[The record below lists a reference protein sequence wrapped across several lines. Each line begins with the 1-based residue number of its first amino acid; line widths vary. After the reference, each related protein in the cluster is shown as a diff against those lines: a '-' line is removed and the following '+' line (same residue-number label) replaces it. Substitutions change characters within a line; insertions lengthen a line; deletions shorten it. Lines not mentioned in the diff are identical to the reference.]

1 MFNPLAI
8 AADKVAAT
16 LDSFPASAGADGAP
30 RANMAI
36 GQAIGSDTL
45 LLMAVVLAVIAFV
58 SLFGVI
64 SARRETR
71 EVARIARR
79 RANSMNELLRTVR
92 MAENIADLGVWQY
105 NPATDEQQWSDG
117 MRQLFGIDHLDEFVA
132 GDAQTLLFAND
143 IDLVSHVRQRS
154 DERSPYTLRYDIH
167 GYDGAPRSI
176 SVQACNLFGENG
188 AAVRVVAVVRDVT
201 DEVSRER
208 ALENSR
214 RAAMHE
220 AREARHLAE
229 TDPLT
234 GLANRRRVMS
244 VLDGLIL
251 KARDESLPLVLIL
264 FDIDRFKQ
272 VNDTFGHLEG
282 DKVLQRVAQLAQSQA
297 REMDL
302 VGRVGGEEFVWIA
315 PRTNQVSA
323 EQVADRLRQSIALR
337 SAVGEVPGVT
347 ISIGLAQLRPSDSS
361 LTLFARA
368 DEALY
373 SAKQAG
379 RNAVKL
385 AA

>member
-167 GYDGAPRSI
+167 GYDGAPRS
-176 SVQACNLFGENG
+176 
-188 AAVRVVAVVRDVT
+188 
-201 DEVSRER
+201 
-208 ALENSR
+208 
-214 RAAMHE
+214 
-220 AREARHLAE
+220 
-229 TDPLT
+229 
-234 GLANRRRVMS
+234 
-244 VLDGLIL
+244 
-251 KARDESLPLVLIL
+251 
-264 FDIDRFKQ
+264 
-272 VNDTFGHLEG
+272 
-282 DKVLQRVAQLAQSQA
+282 
-297 REMDL
+297 
-302 VGRVGGEEFVWIA
+302 
-315 PRTNQVSA
+315 
-323 EQVADRLRQSIALR
+323 
-337 SAVGEVPGVT
+337 
-347 ISIGLAQLRPSDSS
+347 
-361 LTLFARA
+361 
-368 DEALY
+368 
-373 SAKQAG
+373 
-379 RNAVKL
+379 
-385 AA
+385 